1 MSQVANK
8 MSHNNS
14 NQYAKKPF
22 CKVCFDAGKA
32 DTAHFIRKTPDPKS
46 QVTCPTLLA
55 LECRYCF
62 QHGHTVKYCTVLQKQ
77 DKDKDIK
84 HKKIIGHQTPT
95 LTPTL
100 IKNSNKFAV
109 FEDEDEM
116 EQLQQQLPTL
126 ATQTLT
132 KQLPTLATQMLTK
145 QLPTLA
151 IQDNLQFPTLNTL
164 ATQSQQFPTL
174 STKMLATNTISNT
187 TTNKWAAMASVAANK
202 PIPIIYKP
210 ITIIKQQGNT
220 NTKWADDDEQSV
232 ASLEDN
238 LSFADDDVDE
248 YHACPVQPVAN
259 TYTYATTYTPYS
271 ANDDDW

>member
-8 MSHNNS
+8 MSNN
-14 NQYAKKPF
+14 NNYNNAKKPF

-77 DKDKDIK
+77 DKDKDRDIK

-100 IKNSNKFAV
+100 TKNSNQFAA
-109 FEDEDEM
+109 FEDEDDL

-126 ATQTLT
+126 ATQT
-132 KQLPTLATQMLTK
+132 LTK

-164 ATQSQQFPTL
+164 ATQ
-174 STKMLATNTISNT
+174 TNLNTTINTT

-220 NTKWADDDEQSV
+220 NTKWADDDELSV

-259 TYTYATTYTPYS
+259 TYTYANTYTPYS

>member
-1 MSQVANK
+1 
-8 MSHNNS
+8 MSHNN
-14 NQYAKKPF
+14 NYNNAKKPF

-55 LECRYCF
+55 LECRYCL

-77 DKDKDIK
+77 DRDRDIK

-95 LTPTL
+95 QTPTQT
-100 IKNSNKFAV
+100 KNSNKFAV

-116 EQLQQQLPTL
+116 EQQLLIHSVAMETQHIQQFPTLAIQQLPTL
-126 ATQTLT
+126 V
-132 KQLPTLATQMLTK
+132 
-145 QLPTLA
+145 
-151 IQDNLQFPTLNTL
+151 IQDNLQFPKLNTL
-164 ATQSQQFPTL
+164 ATQNNL
-174 STKMLATNTISNT
+174 NTTINTT

-210 ITIIKQQGNT
+210 ITIIKQQVNT
-220 NTKWADDDEQSV
+220 NTKWADDDEQSF
-232 ASLEDN
+232 ADDNEDN

-259 TYTYATTYTPYS
+259 TYTYANTYTPYS

>member
-8 MSHNNS
+8 MSNNNS

-62 QHGHTVKYCTVLQKQ
+62 QHGHTVKYCTVLKQQ
-77 DKDKDIK
+77 DKED
-84 HKKIIGHQTPT
+84 HKNKRVILNNQTPT
-95 LTPTL
+95 QTPSQT
-100 IKNSNKFAV
+100 KNSNKFAV
-109 FEDEDEM
+109 FEDEDDL
-116 EQLQQQLPTL
+116 EQLQQLEQQQICEQRIQQFPTL
-126 ATQTLT
+126 AT
-132 KQLPTLATQMLTK
+132 
-145 QLPTLA
+145 
-151 IQDNLQFPTLNTL
+151 NTLNTL

-202 PIPIIYKP
+202 PIPIIKQHAP
-210 ITIIKQQGNT
+210 IITKQEPI
-220 NTKWADDDEQSV
+220 NTKWADDDYDD
-232 ASLEDN
+232 EDEDEDE
-238 LSFADDDVDE
+238 SIADDDIFE
-248 YHACPVQPVAN
+248 QPPVS
-259 TYTYATTYTPYS
+259 YTYAPVAHTYAYYTP
-271 ANDDDW
+271 NDDDW

>member
-8 MSHNNS
+8 MSNNNS

-77 DKDKDIK
+77 DRDIK
-84 HKKIIGHQTPT
+84 HKTIIGQNPTQTQTP
-95 LTPTL
+95 
-100 IKNSNKFAV
+100 IKNSNKFAA
-109 FEDEDEM
+109 FADEDDLEQL
-116 EQLQQQLPTL
+116 EQLQQQLICEQRIQQFPKLATNTL
-126 ATQTLT
+126 ATQTLN
-132 KQLPTLATQMLTK
+132 LT
-145 QLPTLA
+145 
-151 IQDNLQFPTLNTL
+151 
-164 ATQSQQFPTL
+164 QQFPKLT
-174 STKMLATNTISNT
+174 TTTTTNTNQTT

-202 PIPIIYKP
+202 PIPITIIKP
-210 ITIIKQQGNT
+210 ITITITQQT
-220 NTKWADDDEQSV
+220 NTKWADDDDD
-232 ASLEDN
+232 ED
-238 LSFADDDVDE
+238 ADDDLEEDIE
-248 YHACPVQPVAN
+248 DTYAPVYAPVAH
-259 TYTYATTYTPYS
+259 TYTHYT

>member
-1 MSQVANK
+1 MSQVAIK
-8 MSHNNS
+8 MSNNNNS

-77 DKDKDIK
+77 DTDKDIK

-132 KQLPTLATQMLTK
+132 KQLPTLA
-145 QLPTLA
+145 

-164 ATQSQQFPTL
+164 ATQNNL
-174 STKMLATNTISNT
+174 NTTINTT

-259 TYTYATTYTPYS
+259 TYTYANTYTPYS
-271 ANDDDW
+271 ANEDDW